1 MKGNPPPLNLGV
13 YTCSKY
19 LQKFYG
25 KNWKITEKP
34 TMVSFRCTNDSLRNN
49 SGHDIKS
56 ISYLNYYAYTYGSE
70 TIFYL
75 F

>member
-1 MKGNPPPLNLGV
+1 
-13 YTCSKY
+13 
-19 LQKFYG
+19 
-25 KNWKITEKP
+25 
-34 TMVSFRCTNDSLRNN
+34 MVSFRCTNDSLRKN